1 MFKSETSNPCLPGAG
16 DTGLWVIQPVWRV
29 AVICKGLD
37 VRSFE
42 IATTGL
48 YPLLAGVRMREA
60 ALGQA
65 WPPSPSVWY
74 IKVCQ
79 GLGSGKTSGLEL

>member
-1 MFKSETSNPCLPGAG
+1 MSCSSQQPCRSDCLPGAG
-16 DTGLWVIQPVWRV
+16 DTELWVIQPVWRG

-48 YPLLAGVRMREA
+48 YPLLVGVRMREA

-65 WPPSPSVWY
+65 WPPSPSV
-74 IKVCQ
+74 CQ